1 MQQQTPLHATPLPLD
16 LIDWLATDL
25 SPQPL
30 FGTDGIRGQ
39 AGRDL
44 KAPLALKLGF
54 WTAQVLIQT
63 YGPSGTV
70 IIGQDSRHS
79 SDMLAAALASGL
91 TATGLNVWHLGLSPT
106 PAVANLTAATEAVG
120 GIMISASHNP
130 PGDNGLKFFAASG
143 AKFSLEQQAAVE
155 AGLRGQW
162 PQDYTIAAP
171 AVWGK
176 KHYRPELLNPYYQQ
190 LKAPLPKD
198 LTGLR
203 VVLDLAWGAAT
214 AGAARVF
221 ASLGAEVIYLNNDPC
236 GDRINVRC
244 GSTHPQFLQEA
255 VAHYQ
260 ADMGFAFDGDADRV
274 IAVDATGRVIDG
286 DHILYFWGQQLQAKG
301 QLPHQTLVTT
311 VMANLAMEHA
321 WQALGGRIIR
331 SAVGD
336 RHVYAEMLQS
346 GAMLGGEQSGHIL
359 CRHFSVSGDGLLAAL
374 HLASLVR
381 QTGESLAKLRDQSF
395 QPYPQVLINVRAA
408 KAEQLQ
414 TWQHHEGLQT
424 SIARARHALG
434 HKGRVLVRASG
445 TEPVIRIMVEAA
457 DAQAAHHWS
466 TQLQKSVELYLA

>member
-1 MQQQTPLHATPLPLD
+1 MQPQTTVHENPIPLD
-16 LIDWLATDL
+16 LADWLATDL

-63 YGPSGTV
+63 YGPSGPV

-79 SDMLAAALASGL
+79 SDMLATAMASGL
-91 TATGLNVWHLGLSPT
+91 TAAGLDVWHLGLCPT
-106 PAVANLTAATEAVG
+106 PAVASLTAATEALG

-130 PGDNGLKFFAASG
+130 PGDNGLKFFTASG

-155 AGLRGQW
+155 AGLRGHR
-162 PQDYTIAAP
+162 PQGSTIAAP

-176 KHYRPELLNPYYQQ
+176 KRYRPELLDHYYQQ
-190 LKAPLPKD
+190 LKAPLPQD

-214 AGAARVF
+214 AGAGRVF
-221 ASLGAEVIYLNNDPC
+221 ASLGAEVIDLNNDPC

-244 GSTHPQFLQEA
+244 GSTHPQFLQKA
-255 VAHYQ
+255 VGHHQ

-286 DHILYFWGQQLQAKG
+286 DHILYFWGQQLQNRG

-321 WQALGGRIIR
+321 WQALGGNLIR

-374 HLASLVR
+374 HLASLVK
-381 QTGESLAKLRDQSF
+381 QTGASLAELRDQSF
-395 QPYPQVLINVRAA
+395 QPYPQILTNVRMANPA
-408 KAEQLQ
+408 QLQ
-414 TWQHHEGLQT
+414 TWQHHEGLQS
-424 SIARARHALG
+424 SIACARQALG
-434 HKGRVLVRASG
+434 HQGQVLVRASG

-466 TQLQKSVELYLA
+466 GQLRKLVGLHLA